1 MSMSTNRRTFLTAA
15 GALAGAVVVGGI
27 GVANASA
34 IRKSPNGKPLAGVF
48 PIGWSPC
55 TPDNKL
61 DLNAM
66 VAQQKFLNRG
76 KVAGIAWPQNA
87 SAWQTLSAEEWHAG
101 ADALLSVKGKAAVVL
116 GVQTVGFDLNKSIEY
131 AKYAGSK
138 GADAIISLTPPGVSD
153 EAIISYFKALSTAS
167 NLPMM
172 VQAVGDVSVDTL
184 VALHEAVP
192 SLVAIK
198 DEAGDPLQRA
208 PGLLSRTGG
217 TIEDFSGGGGH
228 TFFAELEEGFLG
240 TCPYVGLSDVL
251 QKCFDLHQAGKKS
264 EAYDVF
270 GRFLAF
276 DSLPRANEYVC
287 IARGVFPDG
296 EIMRVNPPPPD
307 APRMMGRRRAEG
319 PITDAQKA
327 EIRLAL
333 DTYLKPVLVA

>member
-1 MSMSTNRRTFLTAA
+1 MSMTTNRRSFLTVAGAVA
-15 GALAGAVVVGGI
+15 GALAVGGI
-27 GVANASA
+27 GSANAAA

-61 DLNAM
+61 DLDSM
-66 VAQQKFLNRG
+66 VSQQKFLNRG

-87 SAWQTLSAEEWHAG
+87 SAWQTLTSDEWHAG

-116 GVQTVGFDLNKSIEY
+116 GVQTVGFDLNKSLEY
-131 AKYAGSK
+131 AKYAGAK
-138 GADAIISLTPPGVSD
+138 GADAIISLTPPGASD
-153 EAIISYFKALSTAS
+153 EAIISYFKALGTAS
-167 NLPMM
+167 NLPML

-184 VALHEAVP
+184 VALYQAVP
-192 SLVAIK
+192 ALVAIK

-217 TIEDFSGGGGH
+217 SLEDFSGAGGH

-251 QKCFDLHQAGKKS
+251 QKCFDLYQAGKKRD
-264 EAYDVF
+264 AYDVF

-276 DSLPRANEYVC
+276 DSIPRANEYVC
-287 IARGVFPDG
+287 IARGVFPEG
-296 EIMRVNPPPPD
+296 AIMRVNPPPPD
-307 APRMMGRRRAEG
+307 APRMGRRRPEG

-333 DTYLKPVLVA
+333 DTYVKPYLVA

>member
-1 MSMSTNRRTFLTAA
+1 MSNSTNRRTFLTV
-15 GALAGAVVVGGI
+15 AGAVAGAIAVGGI
-27 GVANASA
+27 GSA
-34 IRKSPNGKPLAGVF
+34 DAAAIAKSPNGKALAGVF

-55 TPDNKL
+55 TPDDKL
-61 DLNAM
+61 DLDSM

-87 SAWQTLSAEEWHAG
+87 SAWQTLTSDEWHAG

-116 GVQTVGFDLNKSIEY
+116 GVQTVGFDLNKSLEY

-138 GADAIISLTPPGVSD
+138 GADAIISLTPPGASD
-153 EAIISYFKALSTAS
+153 EAIISYFKALGSAS
-167 NLPMM
+167 KLPML
-172 VQAVGDVSVDTL
+172 VQAVGEVSVDTL
-184 VALHEAVP
+184 VALYQAVP
-192 SLVAIK
+192 TLVAIK

-217 TIEDFSGGGGH
+217 TLEDFSGAGGH

-251 QKCFDLHQAGKKS
+251 QRCFDLYQAGKKRD
-264 EAYDVF
+264 AYDVF

-276 DSLPRANEYVC
+276 DSIPRANEYVC
-287 IARGVFPDG
+287 IARGVFPEG
-296 EIMRVNPPPPD
+296 AIMRVNPPPPD
-307 APRMMGRRRAEG
+307 APRMGRRRPEG

-327 EIRLAL
+327 EIKLAL
-333 DTYLKPVLVA
+333 DTYVKPYLVA